1 VHDFAADNSFRYY
14 QRLGGKTPRPLKY
27 FIIWYFGLD
36 LDLNQRNCPTC
47 DSTNYFLVF
56 RKSDNSYVCCN
67 GCGTVF
73 INPIPDAKS
82 LADFYDDLGDDYFL
96 KPDQLAL
103 DHSPEKY
110 IKEIAFL
117 KRVYKRFP
125 QKTMRGERLLEVG
138 CATGSFLVAA
148 KELGYSVVQGLD
160 ISKPA
165 VKYARSIGL
174 DAAAEDFTA
183 TDRFPAGSYD
193 IIIMWALLEHLSNPR
208 LFIRRAH
215 ELLADGGILLASVPN
230 SKSLSAKFLG
240 TRSRYV
246 NHLHL
251 NYFTAASMGALFG
264 KEGLQLVYH
273 ETQSI
278 NPIVILGDLRGAEVS
293 TQLFIHDYE
302 RTHIVKSNPLLTPI
316 RWMYSGVNR
325 LLRLTALGD
334 LLLVAAQKI

>member
-1 VHDFAADNSFRYY
+1 
-14 QRLGGKTPRPLKY
+14 
-27 FIIWYFGLD
+27 
-36 LDLNQRNCPTC
+36 
-47 DSTNYFLVF
+47 
-56 RKSDNSYVCCN
+56 VCCN

-96 KPDQLAL
+96 NPDQLTL
-103 DHSPEKY
+103 DHTPEKY

-125 QKTMRGERLLEVG
+125 QRTMRGERILEVG

-148 KELGYSVVQGLD
+148 TELGYGVIQGLD

-165 VKYARSIGL
+165 IRYARSLGL

-183 TDRFPAGSYD
+183 TDRFPACSYD
-193 IIIMWALLEHLSNPR
+193 IIIMWALLEHLSDPCV
-208 LFIRRAH
+208 FIRRAH

-230 SKSLSAKFLG
+230 SNSLSAKLLG
-240 TRSRYV
+240 TRFRYV

-251 NYFTAASMGALFG
+251 NYFTAASLGALLG
-264 KEGLQLVYH
+264 KEGFQLVYH

-278 NPIVILGDLRGAEVS
+278 NPIVIMGDLRGVEVS
-293 TQLFIHDYE
+293 TRLFIHDYE
-302 RTHIVKSNPLLTPI
+302 RTHIVRSSPLLTPL
-316 RWMYSGVNR
+316 RWMYAGVDR
-325 LLRLTALGD
+325 LLRLTGLGD
-334 LLLVAAQKI
+334 LLLVAGQKI